1 MLDRIQNIVAS
12 GGEQLRH
19 MVGSGGAPIW
29 ISIAVALAVLLLF
42 WGLAGALGRSWDP
55 ARRRLDQ
62 IAIGAGAAPSNVGQ
76 RIARAL
82 RPVERFVLPQG
93 AEREGTQQRLQF
105 AGYRSASAVS
115 TFYGVKL
122 ALSVALLLGWLF
134 ASQFLSNLSGAR
146 VIFFAVAA
154 SFLGMLLPG
163 MWLDRAVAKRHK
175 LLRDGFPDALDLLT
189 VCVES
194 GLGLPQALQRVA
206 DELDVSHPELASEIA
221 QVTAQMRAGVDRESA
236 LRGLATR
243 TGLDDVRGLVSLLAQ
258 TLRFGTG
265 IAEALRVYSEDF
277 RDRRM
282 QRAEEA
288 AAKIGTKL
296 IFPLVVCLFPSF
308 FVVAIGPAL
317 LRIMES
323 LGGK

>member
-1 MLDRIQNIVAS
+1 MLDQVLTRVSAGDPLLISVVA
-12 GGEQLRH
+12 
-19 MVGSGGAPIW
+19 
-29 ISIAVALAVLLLF
+29 ALAVLLF
-42 WGLAGALGRSWDP
+42 VWGLASALGRSMNP
-55 ARRRLDQ
+55 ARRRLDE
-62 IAIGAGAAPSNVGQ
+62 IALDAGAAPGATLGQ
-76 RIARAL
+76 RIASAL
-82 RPVERFVLPQG
+82 RPIERYVLPKG

-105 AGYRSASAVS
+105 AGYRGVSAVS

-122 ALSVALLLGWLF
+122 ALSLALLLIWLF
-134 ASQFLSNLSGAR
+134 LAHFLSSLSTGR
-146 VIFFAVAA
+146 VVFFAVAV

-163 MWLDRAVAKRHK
+163 IWLDRAVAKRHK

-206 DELDVSHPELASEIA
+206 DELEVSHPELAVELG
-221 QVTAQMRAGVDRESA
+221 QVTAQMRAGVDRETA

-265 IAEALRVYSEDF
+265 ISEALRVYSEDF
-277 RDRRM
+277 RDKRM

-296 IFPLVVCLFPSF
+296 IFPLVVCLFPAF
-308 FVVAIGPAL
+308 FVVAIGPAA
-317 LRIMES
+317 LRMMEAF
-323 LGGK
+323 GAK

>member
-1 MLDRIQNIVAS
+1 MVDRLLMMLSAGDPLVISIVA
-12 GGEQLRH
+12 
-19 MVGSGGAPIW
+19 
-29 ISIAVALAVLLLF
+29 ALAVLLF
-42 WGLAGALGRSWDP
+42 VWGLVSAVGRSWDP
-55 ARRRLDQ
+55 ARRRLDE
-62 IAIGAGAAPSNVGQ
+62 IALGAGVAPGANLGQ
-76 RIARAL
+76 RIASAL
-82 RPVERFVLPQG
+82 RPVERYVLPQG

-105 AGYRSASAVS
+105 AGYRGTSAVS

-122 ALSVALLLGWLF
+122 ALSIGLLLGWLF
-134 ASQFLSNLSGAR
+134 VAHFLSSLSAGR
-146 VIFFAVAA
+146 VVFFAVAA
-154 SFLGMLLPG
+154 TFLGMLLPG
-163 MWLDRAVAKRHK
+163 IWLDRAVAKRHK

-206 DELDVSHPELASEIA
+206 DELDVSHPELAVELG
-221 QVTAQMRAGVDRESA
+221 QVTAQMRAGVDRETA

-277 RDRRM
+277 RDKRM

-296 IFPLVVCLFPSF
+296 IFPLVVCLFPAF
-308 FVVAIGPAL
+308 FVVAIGPAVI
-317 LRIMES
+317 RMIEAF
-323 LGGK
+323 GGK

>member
-1 MLDRIQNIVAS
+1 MVDRLLMMLSAGDPLVISIVA
-12 GGEQLRH
+12 
-19 MVGSGGAPIW
+19 
-29 ISIAVALAVLLLF
+29 ALAVLLF
-42 WGLAGALGRSWDP
+42 VWGLISAVGRSWDP
-55 ARRRLDQ
+55 ARRRLDE
-62 IAIGAGAAPSNVGQ
+62 IALGAGVAPGANLGQ
-76 RIARAL
+76 RIASAL
-82 RPVERFVLPQG
+82 RPVERYVLPQG

-105 AGYRSASAVS
+105 AGYRGTSAVS

-122 ALSVALLLGWLF
+122 ALSIGLLLGWLF
-134 ASQFLSNLSGAR
+134 VAHFLSSLSAGR
-146 VIFFAVAA
+146 VVFFAVAA
-154 SFLGMLLPG
+154 TFLGMLLPG
-163 MWLDRAVAKRHK
+163 IWLDRAVAKRHK

-206 DELDVSHPELASEIA
+206 DELDVSHPELAVELG
-221 QVTAQMRAGVDRESA
+221 QVTAQMRAGVDRETA

-277 RDRRM
+277 RDKRM

-296 IFPLVVCLFPSF
+296 IFPLVVCLFPAF
-308 FVVAIGPAL
+308 FVVAIGPAVI
-317 LRIMES
+317 RMIEAF
-323 LGGK
+323 GGK

>member
-1 MLDRIQNIVAS
+1 MVDRLLMMLSSGDPLVISIVA
-12 GGEQLRH
+12 
-19 MVGSGGAPIW
+19 
-29 ISIAVALAVLLLF
+29 ALAVLLFVL
-42 WGLAGALGRSWDP
+42 GLVSAVGRSWDP
-55 ARRRLDQ
+55 ARRRLDE
-62 IAIGAGAAPSNVGQ
+62 IALGAGAAPGATLGQ
-76 RIARAL
+76 RIASAL
-82 RPVERFVLPQG
+82 RPVERYVLPQG

-105 AGYRSASAVS
+105 AGYRGTSAVS

-122 ALSVALLLGWLF
+122 ALSIGLLLGWLF
-134 ASQFLSNLSGAR
+134 VAHFLSSLSTGR
-146 VIFFAVAA
+146 VVFFAVAA
-154 SFLGMLLPG
+154 TFLGMLLPG
-163 MWLDRAVAKRHK
+163 IWLDRAVAKRHK

-206 DELDVSHPELASEIA
+206 DELDVSHPELAVELG
-221 QVTAQMRAGVDRESA
+221 QVTAQMRAGVDRETA

-277 RDRRM
+277 RDKRM

-296 IFPLVVCLFPSF
+296 IFLLVICLFPAF
-308 FVVAIGPAL
+308 FVVAIGPAV
-317 LRIMES
+317 LRMIEAF
-323 LGGK
+323 GGK

>member
-1 MLDRIQNIVAS
+1 MLEQFRHLVAS
-12 GGEQLRH
+12 GGEPLL
-19 MVGSGGAPIW
+19 

-42 WGLAGALGRSWDP
+42 WGLAGALGRNWDP

-62 IAIGAGAAPSNVGQ
+62 IAMSGGAAPAANLGQ

-82 RPVERFVLPQG
+82 RPIERYVLPQG
-93 AEREGTQQRLQF
+93 AEREGTQQRLQY
-105 AGYRSASAVS
+105 AGYRAPSAVS

-122 ALSVALLLGWLF
+122 ALSGALLLAWLF
-134 ASQFLSNLSGAR
+134 ASHFLSNLSGAR
-146 VIFFAVAA
+146 VVFFAVAA

-175 LLRDGFPDALDLLT
+175 LLRNGFPDALDLLT

-206 DELDVSHPELASEIA
+206 DELDVSHPELAGEIA
-221 QVTAQMRAGVDRESA
+221 QVTAQMRAGVDREAA

-288 AAKIGTKL
+288 AAKVGTKL

-308 FVVAIGPAL
+308 FVVAIGPAV

-323 LGGK
+323 MGGK

>member
-1 MLDRIQNIVAS
+1 MFDQVLTRVSSGDPLTISVVA
-12 GGEQLRH
+12 
-19 MVGSGGAPIW
+19 
-29 ISIAVALAVLLLF
+29 ALAVLF
-42 WGLAGALGRSWDP
+42 FVWGLATALGRSMDP
-55 ARRRLDQ
+55 ARRRLDE
-62 IAIGAGAAPSNVGQ
+62 IALDAGAARGATLGQ
-76 RIARAL
+76 RIASAL
-82 RPVERFVLPQG
+82 RPVERYVLPHG

-105 AGYRSASAVS
+105 AGYRGVSAVS

-122 ALSVALLLGWLF
+122 ALSLGLLLVWLF
-134 ASQFLSNLSGAR
+134 VAHFLSSLSAGR
-146 VIFFAVAA
+146 VIFFAVAVG
-154 SFLGMLLPG
+154 FLGMLLPG
-163 MWLDRAVAKRHK
+163 IWLDRAVAKRHK

-206 DELDVSHPELASEIA
+206 DELEVSHPELAVELA
-221 QVTAQMRAGVDRESA
+221 NVTAQMRAGVDRETA

-277 RDRRM
+277 RDKRM

-308 FVVAIGPAL
+308 FVVAIGPAVI
-317 LRIMES
+317 RMIEAF
-323 LGGK
+323 GAK

>member
-1 MLDRIQNIVAS
+1 MVDRLLTMLSTGDPLMISVA
-12 GGEQLRH
+12 
-19 MVGSGGAPIW
+19 A
-29 ISIAVALAVLLLF
+29 ALAMLLF
-42 WGLAGALGRSWDP
+42 VWGLASAVGRNWDP
-55 ARRRLDQ
+55 ARRRLDE
-62 IAIGAGAAPSNVGQ
+62 IALGAGAAPGATLGQ
-76 RIARAL
+76 RIASAL
-82 RPVERFVLPQG
+82 RPVERDVLPQG

-105 AGYRSASAVS
+105 AGYRGTSAVS

-122 ALSVALLLGWLF
+122 ALSIGLLLGWLF
-134 ASQFLSNLSGAR
+134 VAHFLSSLSTGR
-146 VIFFAVAA
+146 VVFFAVAA
-154 SFLGMLLPG
+154 TFLGMLLPG
-163 MWLDRAVAKRHK
+163 IWLDRAVAKRHK

-206 DELDVSHPELASEIA
+206 DELDVSHPELAVELG
-221 QVTAQMRAGVDRESA
+221 QVTAQMRAGVDRETA

-277 RDRRM
+277 RDKRM

-296 IFPLVVCLFPSF
+296 IFPLVVCLFPAF
-308 FVVAIGPAL
+308 FVVAIGPAVI
-317 LRIMES
+317 RMIEAF
-323 LGGK
+323 GGK

>member
-1 MLDRIQNIVAS
+1 MLDQVLTRVFAGDPLLISVVA
-12 GGEQLRH
+12 
-19 MVGSGGAPIW
+19 
-29 ISIAVALAVLLLF
+29 ALAVLLF
-42 WGLAGALGRSWDP
+42 VWGLASALGRSWNP
-55 ARRRLDQ
+55 ARRRLDE
-62 IAIGAGAAPSNVGQ
+62 IALGAGAAPGATLGQ
-76 RIARAL
+76 RIASAL
-82 RPVERFVLPQG
+82 RPVERYVLPQG

-105 AGYRSASAVS
+105 AGYRGVSAVS
-115 TFYGVKL
+115 TYYGVKL
-122 ALSVALLLGWLF
+122 ALSLGLLLIWLF
-134 ASQFLSNLSGAR
+134 CAHFLSALSTGR
-146 VIFFAVAA
+146 VVFFAVAA

-163 MWLDRAVAKRHK
+163 IWLDRAVAKRHK
-175 LLRDGFPDALDLLT
+175 LLRNGFPDALDLLT

-206 DELDVSHPELASEIA
+206 DELEVSHPELAVELGN
-221 QVTAQMRAGVDRESA
+221 VTAQMRAGVDRETA

-277 RDRRM
+277 RDKRM

-308 FVVAIGPAL
+308 FVVAIGPAV
-317 LRIMES
+317 LRMMEAF
-323 LGGK
+323 GAK

>member
-1 MLDRIQNIVAS
+1 MLDQLLTKVSAGDPILISIVA
-12 GGEQLRH
+12 
-19 MVGSGGAPIW
+19 
-29 ISIAVALAVLLLF
+29 AVAILLF
-42 WGLAGALGRSWDP
+42 IWGLASAIGRSWDP
-55 ARRRLDQ
+55 ARRRLDE
-62 IAIGAGAAPSNVGQ
+62 IALGAGAAPGATLGQ
-76 RIARAL
+76 RIASAL
-82 RPVERFVLPQG
+82 RPVERFVLPKG

-105 AGYRSASAVS
+105 AGYRGVSAVS
-115 TFYGVKL
+115 TYYGVKL
-122 ALSVALLLGWLF
+122 GLSLALLLAWLF
-134 ASQFLSNLSGAR
+134 VAYFLSSLSTGR
-146 VIFFAVAA
+146 VLFFAVLAT
-154 SFLGMLLPG
+154 FLGMLLPG
-163 MWLDRAVAKRHK
+163 IWLDRAVAKRHK
-175 LLRDGFPDALDLLT
+175 LLRNGFPDALDLLT

-206 DELDVSHPELASEIA
+206 DELEVSHPELAIELGN
-221 QVTAQMRAGVDRESA
+221 VTAQMRAGVDRETA

-277 RDRRM
+277 RDKRM

-308 FVVAIGPAL
+308 FVVAIGPAV
-317 LRIMES
+317 LRMMEAF
-323 LGGK
+323 GGK

>member
-1 MLDRIQNIVAS
+1 MLEHLQSSLSIGEPIVIMTA
-12 GGEQLRH
+12 
-19 MVGSGGAPIW
+19 A
-29 ISIAVALAVLLLF
+29 ALSALMLF
-42 WGLAGALGRSWDP
+42 WGLATVIGRSQNP
-55 ARRRLDQ
+55 TRRRLEQ
-62 IAIGAGAAPSNVGQ
+62 IVSVSGDGRRESLGE
-76 RIARAL
+76 RIAGVM

-115 TFYGVKL
+115 TYYTAKL
-122 ALSVALLLGWLF
+122 ALSATLLLSWWL
-134 ASQFLSNLSGAR
+134 
-146 VIFFAVAA
+146 IA
-154 SFLGMLLPG
+154 SFLPRMSWGRVAFFALVACLIGMLLPSV
-163 MWLDRAVAKRHK
+163 WLDRKVKKRHK
-175 LLRDGFPDALDLLT
+175 LLRNGFPDALDLLT

-194 GLGLPQALQRVA
+194 GLGLAQALQRVA
-206 DELDVSHPELASEIA
+206 DELEVSHPELASEIA
-221 QVTAQMRAGVDRESA
+221 QVTAQMRAGVDREVA

-265 IAEALRVYSEDF
+265 ISDALRVYAEEF
-277 RDRRM
+277 RDKRM

-308 FVVAIGPAL
+308 FVVAIGPAIIRL
-317 LRIMES
+317 IEAF
-323 LGGK
+323 GGK

>member
-1 MLDRIQNIVAS
+1 MLDQVLTRVSAGDPLLISIVA
-12 GGEQLRH
+12 
-19 MVGSGGAPIW
+19 
-29 ISIAVALAVLLLF
+29 ALAVLLF
-42 WGLAGALGRSWDP
+42 VWGLASALGRSWDP
-55 ARRRLDQ
+55 ARRRLDE
-62 IAIGAGAAPSNVGQ
+62 IALGAGAAPGATLGQ
-76 RIARAL
+76 RIASAL
-82 RPVERFVLPQG
+82 RPVERYVLPKG

-105 AGYRSASAVS
+105 AGYRGVSAVS

-122 ALSVALLLGWLF
+122 ALSLALLLVWLF
-134 ASQFLSNLSGAR
+134 VAHFLSSLSTGR
-146 VIFFAVAA
+146 IVFFAVAV

-163 MWLDRAVAKRHK
+163 IWLDRAVAKRHK

-194 GLGLPQALQRVA
+194 GLGLPQALQRGA
-206 DELDVSHPELASEIA
+206 DELEVSHPELAVELGN
-221 QVTAQMRAGVDRESA
+221 VTAQMRAGVDRETA

-277 RDRRM
+277 RDKRM

-308 FVVAIGPAL
+308 FVVAIGPAV
-317 LRIMES
+317 LRMMEAF
-323 LGGK
+323 GAK

>member
-1 MLDRIQNIVAS
+1 MLDQVLTRVSAGDPLLISVVA
-12 GGEQLRH
+12 
-19 MVGSGGAPIW
+19 
-29 ISIAVALAVLLLF
+29 ALAVLLF
-42 WGLAGALGRSWDP
+42 VWGLASALGRSMDP
-55 ARRRLDQ
+55 ARRRLDE
-62 IAIGAGAAPSNVGQ
+62 IALDTGAAPGATLGQ

-82 RPVERFVLPQG
+82 RPVERYVLPQG
-93 AEREGTQQRLQF
+93 AEREGTRQRLQF
-105 AGYRSASAVS
+105 AGYRGVSAVS

-122 ALSVALLLGWLF
+122 ALSLALLLVWLI
-134 ASQFLSNLSGAR
+134 AAHFLSSLSTGR
-146 VIFFAVAA
+146 VVFFAVAV
-154 SFLGMLLPG
+154 SFLGMILPG
-163 MWLDRAVAKRHK
+163 IWLDRAVAKRHK

-206 DELDVSHPELASEIA
+206 DELEVSHPELAVELA
-221 QVTAQMRAGVDRESA
+221 NVTAQMRAGVDRETA

-277 RDRRM
+277 RDKRM

-308 FVVAIGPAL
+308 FVVAIGPAA
-317 LRIMES
+317 LRMMEAF
-323 LGGK
+323 GAK